1 MYSSA
6 WIPNTDLSDLDPE
19 SCKDA
24 PEKGKTKALIAAY
37 VKAAENNDLD
47 HYKDMLREH
56 SQAME
61 EEVLKQ
67 EAAKS
72 AKKPKAEKKK
82 RKSDAK
88 GKAEDD
94 DDVDMEEADGSE
106 EVKKS
111 SKKRK
116 KAVDSDDE
124 GAEKVRL
131 SQ

>member
-1 MYSSA
+1 M
-6 WIPNTDLSDLDPE
+6 
-19 SCKDA
+19 
-24 PEKGKTKALIAAY
+24 
-37 VKAAENNDLD
+37 KAAENNDLD

-61 EEVLKQ
+61 DEVLKQ

-88 GKAEDD
+88 GKAEDEE
-94 DDVDMEEADGSE
+94 DVDMEDVDESE
-106 EVKKS
+106 DVKKS

-116 KAVDSDDE
+116 KAADSDDE
-124 GAEKVRL
+124 GAEKVRH
-131 SQ
+131 SQQSHGFLLTMLISLRRLRRPPSSS